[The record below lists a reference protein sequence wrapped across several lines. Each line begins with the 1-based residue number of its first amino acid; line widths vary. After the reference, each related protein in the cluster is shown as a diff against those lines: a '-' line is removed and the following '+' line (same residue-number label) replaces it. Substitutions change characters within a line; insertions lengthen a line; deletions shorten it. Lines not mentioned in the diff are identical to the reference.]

1 MAAPSPDL
9 AVVEQA
15 LRALAPAGLVLL
27 TAGDAGAL
35 AAQAHAAPDDAVVGA
50 LGVLDLL
57 DHPAPLLDALRA
69 AAARGATVV
78 LSVPNTPYTGVG
90 RAWGE
95 GAVEELRALLPAGH
109 RELRVMPVA
118 GAALVAAGE
127 TNAFALDLEVD
138 PGAVPSTAVLA
149 FGPRAAELAGAA
161 HVAPADL
168 AAERAERR
176 RLQADNAFLLAR
188 VAELEQAG
196 GPAAG

>member
-1 MAAPSPDL
+1 MAAPPPDL

-15 LRALAPAGLVLL
+15 LRVLAPDGPVLL
-27 TAGDAGAL
+27 TGEDADAL
-35 AAQAHAAPDDAVVGA
+35 AAQAQAAPDGAVVGA

-57 DHPAPLLDALRA
+57 DHVAPLLDALRA

-90 RAWGE
+90 RAWGA

-109 RELRVMPVA
+109 RELRVVPVA
-118 GAALVAAGE
+118 GAALVGADEEAE
-127 TNAFALDLEVD
+127 FSLDLRVD
-138 PGAVPSTAVLA
+138 GTAVPSTAVLA
-149 FGPRAAELAGAA
+149 FGPRAAELAAGVRVAA
-161 HVAPADL
+161 ADL

-188 VAELEQAG
+188 VADLERAPG
-196 GPAAG
+196 TAAG